1 MSFRNLLTAGL
12 LAVGVLAGTASAQAA
27 PAMPQSGLAGG
38 GLLEN
43 VAMQHRHHRMH
54 RHHTTRHQRR
64 MRRMNTMR
72 HGSPIAKKLKSK
84 KNSASMLKSRCV
96 SPPCR
101 NM

>member
-43 VAMQHRHHRMH
+43 VAMHHRHHRMH

-72 HGSPIAKKLKSK
+72 HGSPNAKNPAMRGYQQNLG
-84 KNSASMLKSRCV
+84 NTTNGPRY
-96 SPPCR
+96 
-101 NM
+101 